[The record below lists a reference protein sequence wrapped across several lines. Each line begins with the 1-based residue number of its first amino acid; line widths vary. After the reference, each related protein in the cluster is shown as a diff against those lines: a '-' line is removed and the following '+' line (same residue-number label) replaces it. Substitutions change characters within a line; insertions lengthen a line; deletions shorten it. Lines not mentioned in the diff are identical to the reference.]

1 VKYDDFWDD
10 DDQGGE
16 TGTATELQMVP
27 DGTHSATVKKVDY
40 REVEW
45 KKADNNP
52 KGLCLTLMLE
62 VNGYQPVW
70 ADIPNHWRGLTEAVC
85 ASAGVHPPA
94 KGEDWD
100 ETQLQGQSVT
110 IQTVQYVSKAGK
122 QRVRI
127 EKWLPGPKLLPK
139 KAAKA
144 PAKKAPTPE
153 VKDEAPDDIP
163 F

>member
-1 VKYDDFWDD
+1 MKYDDFWDD
-10 DDQGGE
+10 DQGGE
-16 TGTATELQMVP
+16 TAAATEEQMVP
-27 DGTHSATVKKVDY
+27 DGIHSATVKKVDY

-45 KKADNNP
+45 KKHEKNP
-52 KGLCLTLMLE
+52 SGLCLTLMLE

-85 ASAGVHPPA
+85 AAAGIHPPA

-100 ETQLQGQSVT
+100 ETQLQGQPVM
-110 IQTVQYVSKAGK
+110 IQTVQYVSKAGR

-127 EKWLPGPKLLPK
+127 EKWLPGPKPLPK
-139 KAAKA
+139 SAAKK
-144 PAKKAPTPE
+144 PAKKTTNP
-153 VKDEAPDDIP
+153 VIDEAPDDIP

>member
-1 VKYDDFWDD
+1 MKYDDFWDD
-10 DDQGGE
+10 DEGSQ
-16 TGTATELQMVP
+16 TAAATELQMVP

-62 VNGYQPVW
+62 VNGHQPVW

-85 ASAGVHPPA
+85 ASAGVHPPV

-100 ETQLQGQSVT
+100 EAQLQGQSVT
-110 IQTVQYVSKAGK
+110 IQTLQCVAKSGK
-122 QRVRI
+122 QYVRI

-144 PAKKAPTPE
+144 PAKKGPTP
-153 VKDEAPDDIP
+153 VIDEAPDDIP